1 MNDYDYQYAE
11 GADVADKGLLLG
23 INEYAYVSDLRGCE
37 NDVRDV
43 SKLLIETF
51 GFSDRNIRRQVNE
64 AVIKTAVRDGFAWLV
79 DGAKAGDRLVFH
91 FSGHGSYTESAN
103 DDEAVDELLC
113 LYDMSWENP
122 NSYLLDDELG
132 ELATNIPNGVRLTV
146 ILDSC
151 YSGTGTR
158 ALGLRRPKTQLIAV
172 ADTAFQMAGEDRA
185 GAVRSLTSRS
195 ADSLKALRSD
205 SEKLVLARFVE
216 PNAKHQELL
225 ASRKLHKLGRS
236 LQRAELN
243 HQLLSAASDS
253 QTAADAFI
261 DGEYHGAFSFF
272 LSKSASGGG
281 RQSIT
286 QVIVDDVRRSLQNG
300 GYGQTP
306 QLEGP
311 FAGEVLFGGTPS
323 SSPPISTSSHTTTA
337 HSPLKQAEVASATNS
352 YPVGVSTLDRFLTLA
367 DKFLDV
373 ADRLSRAKPEGA
385 AHSLEAA
392 RTPSEVVVYVHGISQ
407 HRPGYSDPWWG
418 AMRPHLTR
426 PLTKTEVVWSDIV
439 NPRSEQL
446 RSALRR
452 STPEQADLRRKI
464 EAELSQR
471 IETGQRSTGRTR
483 VSRQVI
489 ERAESE
495 VRGDGLSLDDFLRYM
510 LDASVRSQILQ
521 RFDSIVRPLLDNGV
535 KVHIIS
541 HSWGTVVAYEG
552 LRNLDSVSLS
562 GRVANLFVVGSALS
576 IGAVQS
582 NLFGRV
588 TDGRRP
594 SHVDRLIN
602 LDAGGDPVGG
612 TITDQFDVDV
622 EHLGLQPTGCTTI
635 PFTNIAISISCAHS
649 SYFRPD
655 NIPVNRDVFSVNI

>member
-1 MNDYDYQYAE
+1 M
-11 GADVADKGLLLG
+11 ADKGLLLG

-51 GFSDRNIRRQVNE
+51 GFSDRNIRRHVND
-64 AVIKTAVRDGFAWLV
+64 AVTKSAVRDGFAWLV
-79 DGAKAGDRLVFH
+79 DGARAGDRLVFH

-132 ELATNIPNGVRLTV
+132 ELASKIPDGVRLTV
-146 ILDSC
+146 VLDSC

-158 ALGLRRPKTQLIAV
+158 ALGPRRPKTQLIAV
-172 ADTAFQMAGEDRA
+172 AETAFQMAGEDRA

-195 ADSLKALRSD
+195 ADSLKALRSEP
-205 SEKLVLARFVE
+205 EKIVVARFVE

-225 ASRKLHKLGRS
+225 ASRKLHKIGKS

-286 QVIVDDVRRSLQNG
+286 RVIVDSVRRSLQNG

-323 SSPPISTSSHTTTA
+323 SPPPTSTSNHSTA
-337 HSPLKQAEVASATNS
+337 HSPLKQAEVTPATNT
-352 YPVGVSTLDRFLTLA
+352 PPLRVSTLDRFLTLA

-373 ADRLSRAKPEGA
+373 ADRLSRAEQEGA
-385 AHSLEAA
+385 AHSLESAA

-407 HRPGYSDPWWG
+407 HRPGYSDPWWN
-418 AMRPHLTR
+418 AMRPYLTR

-446 RSALRR
+446 RSALSRA
-452 STPEQADLRRKI
+452 TPEHADLRRKI

-471 IETGQRSTGRTR
+471 IETDQRSTGRTR
-483 VSRQVI
+483 VSREVS

-510 LDASVRSQILQ
+510 LDVSVRKQILQ

-535 KVHIIS
+535 KVHVIS

-612 TITDQFDVDV
+612 TIADQFDLDA
-622 EHLGLQPTGCTTI
+622 EHIGLQPTGCTTI

-649 SYFRPD
+649 SYFRPE
-655 NIPVNRDVFSVNI
+655 NHTVNRDIFGVVINRQ

>member
-1 MNDYDYQYAE
+1 M
-11 GADVADKGLLLG
+11 ADKGLLLG

>member
-1 MNDYDYQYAE
+1 M
-11 GADVADKGLLLG
+11 ADKGLLLG
-23 INEYAYVSDLRGCE
+23 VNEYAYVSDLRGCE

-43 SKLLIETF
+43 SKLLIDTF
-51 GFSDRNIRRQVNE
+51 GFSERNIRRQVND
-64 AVIKTAVRDGFAWLV
+64 AVTKVAVRDGFAWLV
-79 DGAKAGDRLVFH
+79 DGAMAGDRLVFH
-91 FSGHGSYTESAN
+91 FSGHGSYTESAD

-113 LYDMSWENP
+113 LYDMSWENS

-132 ELATNIPNGVRLTV
+132 ELASTSPRGVRLTV

-172 ADTAFQMAGEDRA
+172 ADTAFQIAGDGRA
-185 GAVRSLTSRS
+185 GATKSLASRS

-205 SEKLVLARFVE
+205 PEKLVVARFVE
-216 PNAKHQELL
+216 PNATHQELL
-225 ASRKLHKLGRS
+225 ASRKLRKFGKS

-243 HQLLSAASDS
+243 HQLLSAASDN

-261 DGEYHGAFSFF
+261 DGEYHGAFSFY
-272 LSKSASGGG
+272 LSKSAGGGG

-286 QVIVDDVRRSLQNG
+286 RVIVDDVRRSLQAG

-323 SSPPISTSSHTTTA
+323 SSPPTLTSGHTSTA
-337 HSPLKQAEVASATNS
+337 HSPLKQAAVASEANTH
-352 YPVGVSTLDRFLTLA
+352 PVRVSTLDRFLTLA

-373 ADRLSRAKPEGA
+373 AGRLSRAEQEGA
-385 AHSLEAA
+385 ANSIELAA

-407 HRPGYSDPWWG
+407 HRPGYSDPWWN

-446 RSALRR
+446 RSTLSRA
-452 STPEQADLRRKI
+452 TPEHANLRWKI
-464 EAELSQR
+464 EAELSRR
-471 IETGQRSTGRTR
+471 IETDQRFTGRAR
-483 VSRQVI
+483 DSREVS
-489 ERAESE
+489 ERAESD
-495 VRGDGLSLDDFLRYM
+495 VRADGFSIDDFVRYM

-521 RFDSIVRPLLDNGV
+521 RFDSTVRPLLDNGV
-535 KVHIIS
+535 TIHIIS

-552 LRNLDSVSLS
+552 LRNIDSVSLS

-588 TDGRRP
+588 PDGRRP

-612 TITDQFDVDV
+612 TIADHFEVAA
-622 EHLGLQPTGCTTI
+622 EHLGLEPTGCTTF
-635 PFTNIAISISCAHS
+635 PFTNIAISASCAHS
-649 SYFRPD
+649 SYFRD
-655 NIPVNRDVFSVNI
+655 RNDPVNRDLFASKIN

>member
-1 MNDYDYQYAE
+1 MSGKA
-11 GADVADKGLLLG
+11 LLLG

-37 NDVRDV
+37 NDVRDIAA
-43 SKLLIETF
+43 LLQGTYNFQEA
-51 GFSDRNIRRQVNE
+51 NIKRLVNE
-64 AVIKTAVRDGFAWLV
+64 QVTKAAVRDGFTWLV
-79 DGAKAGDRLVFH
+79 DGATAGDRIVLH

-132 ELATNIPNGVRLTV
+132 ELASKIPDGVRLTV

-158 ALGLRRPKTQLIAV
+158 ALGPRRPKTQLIAL
-172 ADTAFQMAGEDRA
+172 AETAFQMARGDRA
-185 GAVRSLTSRS
+185 EAVQRLTSSS
-195 ADSLKALRSD
+195 ADSMKALRS
-205 SEKLVLARFVE
+205 EPENLVVARFVE
-216 PNAKHQELL
+216 PNARHQGLS
-225 ASRKLHKLGRS
+225 ASRKLNKLGRS

-272 LSKSASGGG
+272 LSKSASGRGG
-281 RQSIT
+281 QST
-286 QVIVDDVRRSLQNG
+286 TKVIVDDVLRSLQNG
-300 GYGQTP
+300 GYSQTP

-311 FAGEVLFGGTPS
+311 FAGEVLFGGKPS
-323 SSPPISTSSHTTTA
+323 SPNPTLPLNHVIA
-337 HSPLKQAEVASATNS
+337 HSPVKQAEVATATNNP
-352 YPVGVSTLDRFLTLA
+352 PVRVSTLDRLFTLSE
-367 DKFLDV
+367 KFLDI
-373 ADRLSRAKPEGA
+373 ADRLSRAEQEGD
-385 AHSLEAA
+385 AHRLGSAA
-392 RTPSEVVVYVHGISQ
+392 RAASEVVVYVHGISQ
-407 HRPGYSDPWWG
+407 HRPGYSDPWWN
-418 AMRPHLTR
+418 AMRPYLPR

-446 RSALRR
+446 RSALSRE
-452 STPEQADLRRKI
+452 TPEKADLRRQI

-471 IETGQRSTGRTR
+471 IETDQRSTGRSR
-483 VSRQVI
+483 VSRQV
-489 ERAESE
+489 AEQAKSE

-521 RFDSIVRPLLDNGV
+521 RFDAIIRPLLDNSER
-535 KVHIIS
+535 VHIIS

-552 LRNLDSVSLS
+552 LRNLDAVSLG

-594 SHVDRLIN
+594 SHVDRIIN

-612 TITDQFDVDV
+612 TIADQFDVDA
-622 EHLGLQPTGCTTI
+622 EHLQLPPTGCTTI

-649 SYFRPD
+649 SYFRD
-655 NIPVNRDVFSVNI
+655 SNTKVNREIFASEIE

>member
-1 MNDYDYQYAE
+1 M
-11 GADVADKGLLLG
+11 
-23 INEYAYVSDLRGCE
+23 
-37 NDVRDV
+37 
-43 SKLLIETF
+43 
-51 GFSDRNIRRQVNE
+51 
-64 AVIKTAVRDGFAWLV
+64 
-79 DGAKAGDRLVFH
+79 
-91 FSGHGSYTESAN
+91 
-103 DDEAVDELLC
+103 
-113 LYDMSWENP
+113 
-122 NSYLLDDELG
+122 
-132 ELATNIPNGVRLTV
+132 
-146 ILDSC
+146 
-151 YSGTGTR
+151 
-158 ALGLRRPKTQLIAV
+158 
-172 ADTAFQMAGEDRA
+172 
-185 GAVRSLTSRS
+185 
-195 ADSLKALRSD
+195 
-205 SEKLVLARFVE
+205 
-216 PNAKHQELL
+216 
-225 ASRKLHKLGRS
+225 
-236 LQRAELN
+236 
-243 HQLLSAASDS
+243 
-253 QTAADAFI
+253 
-261 DGEYHGAFSFF
+261 
-272 LSKSASGGG
+272 
-281 RQSIT
+281 
-286 QVIVDDVRRSLQNG
+286 
-300 GYGQTP
+300 
-306 QLEGP
+306 
-311 FAGEVLFGGTPS
+311 
-323 SSPPISTSSHTTTA
+323 
-337 HSPLKQAEVASATNS
+337 KQAEVASATNS